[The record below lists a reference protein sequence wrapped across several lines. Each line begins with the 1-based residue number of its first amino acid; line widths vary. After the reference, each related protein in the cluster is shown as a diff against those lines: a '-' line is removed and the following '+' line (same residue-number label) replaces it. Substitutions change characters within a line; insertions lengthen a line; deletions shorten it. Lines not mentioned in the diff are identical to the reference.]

1 MKSKSTINNNV
12 CRNGLFVASV
22 FLIFV
27 SAINF
32 TNQNTITHAQSANE
46 KGYDLNEMGGGA
58 YVVSS
63 TGYNSM
69 FLVTGDGVIVVDAP
83 PNIGD
88 KIIDAISEV
97 TNETVKYLVYS
108 HAHKDHIGGVHGTS
122 SRNRNSC
129 TKRYIKFLENG

>member
-1 MKSKSTINNNV
+1 MCK
-12 CRNGLFVASV
+12 NGLSVASA

-27 SAINF
+27 SLINF

-88 KIIDAISEV
+88 NLIDAISEV
-97 TNETVKYLVYS
+97 TN
-108 HAHKDHIGGVHGTS
+108 
-122 SRNRNSC
+122 
-129 TKRYIKFLENG
+129 

>member
-32 TNQNTITHAQSANE
+32 THQNTITHAQSAND

-69 FLVTGDGVIVVDAP
+69 FLVTGEGGIVVDAH
-83 PNIGD
+83 PNIGE

-97 TNETVKYLVYS
+97 NNETVKYLVYS
-108 HAHKDHIGGVHGTS
+108 HAH
-122 SRNRNSC
+122 
-129 TKRYIKFLENG
+129 